1 MISAEIRDICI
12 INIDTVYRIKRNK
25 RVLNSADLIVKGLTK
40 CIRSTPFEQINVCD
54 IAAASGVSRSTFY
67 RLFDTPSDILAYIC
81 DKLAEDTIKLFKNDE
96 LLGNDQYTFGINAL
110 RYWCSQTDIIET
122 IFRSGCSNILQKS
135 FETYSSDIIN
145 SVKGLSEKEFDYL
158 RTTVIGII
166 CSILVVW
173 TRYGRKETPEELMET
188 YKKIGKVIKKV
199 NSPL

>member
-1 MISAEIRDICI
+1 M
-12 INIDTVYRIKRNK
+12 YRIKINK
-25 RVLNSADLIVKGLTK
+25 RVLNSADLIVNGLTK
-40 CIRSTPFEQINVCD
+40 CIRTTPFEQINVCD
-54 IAAASGVSRSTFY
+54 IAEASGVSRSTFY

-81 DKLAEDTIKLFKNDE
+81 DKLAEDTIKLFKSQGV
-96 LLGNDQYTFGINAL
+96 GNDQYTFGIYAL

-135 FETYSSDIIN
+135 FETYSSDIVN

-199 NSPL
+199 HSPLQNIE